1 MRPAT
6 YSIPIGIAAIALAG
20 IVMTGCS
27 GSGLRSGRDGGEAD
41 AVASLGGQAGSTAS
55 AGGAGGAIWTTDTAG
70 AAGSPGTGGSADA
83 GGVVGSGGA
92 TGLGGTKG
100 CCSVGADA
108 AGDVSKP
115 DGGGTDGN
123 VVCGPVCL
131 IYCAYG
137 NVVDEN
143 GCETC
148 GCKPPPTVNPTCPCA
163 AGTAQ
168 TAYGCLTCGYCTNG
182 YVLDA
187 NGCPT
192 CSCNPPSC
200 PAMKCASCPYGYL
213 KDASGC
219 PTCTCLPDCDV
230 VCTIDCQYG
239 YPIDATGCPICA
251 CNPPPACPAR
261 KCQTCTYGY
270 AQDFTGCLTCT
281 CLPDPS
287 LPCKQLDA
295 SQCGTSTHCRWL
307 VPGCG
312 MGIAPLPDSGCYE
325 KVDCLS
331 TSDCSETGSTCVTR
345 SANPNPS
352 VEGGDWCGMSVSVC
366 L

>member
-1 MRPAT
+1 MVA
-6 YSIPIGIAAIALAG
+6 
-20 IVMTGCS
+20 TGCS
-27 GSGLRSGRDGGEAD
+27 GSGLRSGRDSGASD
-41 AVASLGGQAGSTAS
+41 AVASLGGQAGSTAL
-55 AGGAGGAIWTTDTAG
+55 AGGANGTDTAG
-70 AAGSPGTGGSADA
+70 AAGSPSTGGSADA
-83 GGVVGSGGA
+83 GGVVGLGGT

-115 DGGGTDGN
+115 DGGGTDGK

-131 IYCAYG
+131 AYCPYG
-137 NVVDEN
+137 NVLDEN
-143 GCETC
+143 GCEIC
-148 GCKPPPTVNPTCPCA
+148 GCKPPPTVNPTCPCDS
-163 AGTAQ
+163 GTAQ
-168 TAYGCLTCGYCTNG
+168 TAYGCLTCGYCANG

-200 PAMKCASCPYGYL
+200 PARKCASCLYGYVN
-213 KDASGC
+213 DASGC
-219 PTCTCLPDCDV
+219 P
-230 VCTIDCQYG
+230 
-239 YPIDATGCPICA
+239 
-251 CNPPPACPAR
+251 
-261 KCQTCTYGY
+261 
-270 AQDFTGCLTCT
+270 TCT

-295 SQCGTSTHCRWL
+295 TQCGTSTHCRWL

>member
-1 MRPAT
+1 MRPPT
-6 YSIPIGIAAIALAG
+6 YSIPIGITVIALAG
-20 IVMTGCS
+20 LVATGCS

-41 AVASLGGQAGSTAS
+41 AVASLGGQAGSIAS
-55 AGGAGGAIWTTDTAG
+55 AGGAGGATWTTDTAG
-70 AAGSPGTGGSADA
+70 SAGSAGTAGSADA
-83 GGVVGSGGA
+83 GGAVGSGGA

-100 CCSVGADA
+100 CCSVGVDA

-115 DGGGTDGN
+115 DGGGTDGK

-163 AGTAQ
+163 SGTAQ
-168 TAYGCLTCGYCTNG
+168 TVYGCLTCGYCANG
-182 YVLDA
+182 YTLDA

-192 CSCNPPSC
+192 CACNPPPCS
-200 PAMKCASCPYGYL
+200 ATRCASCLSGYV

-219 PTCTCLPDCDV
+219 
-230 VCTIDCQYG
+230 Q
-239 YPIDATGCPICA
+239 
-251 CNPPPACPAR
+251 
-261 KCQTCTYGY
+261 
-270 AQDFTGCLTCT
+270 TCT

-307 VPGCG
+307 MPSCG
-312 MGIAPLPDSGCYE
+312 LFGTNLTNSESGCYDQ
-325 KVDCLS
+325 VDCTT
-331 TSDCSETGSTCVTR
+331 TSDCSETGSACVDR
-345 SANPNPS
+345 MVAPPGGP
-352 VEGGDWCGMSVSVC
+352 GGDWCGVAVRVC